1 MGSGT
6 SSASRS
12 RSPLATGPAAPLVEQ
27 QQEHVP
33 AAYSQQQQLAA
44 SLDAW
49 KILVHAKQHYG
60 QRLALVDC
68 HTPAAFYAQQDGAN
82 LTTYDALHNHVL
94 GLAGHLA
101 SLGIGRGSRVAV
113 MLRNCAEVGGRVD
126 CSTLAFTAQHVLH
139 VTALPQHYSLTMP
152 LPLPLRCQ
160 PGHTRNPRPHRS
172 RPCTLRLQPCARSS

>member
-1 MGSGT
+1 MYGSMGSGT

-12 RSPLATGPAAPLVEQ
+12 SCPTATGPAAPLVEQ
-27 QQEHVP
+27 QED
-33 AAYSQQQQLAA
+33 AAANPEQQQLAA

-101 SLGIGRGSRVAV
+101 SLGLGRGSRVAV
-113 MLRNCAEVGGRVD
+113 MLRNCVEVGGW
-126 CSTLAFTAQHVLH
+126 TA
-139 VTALPQHYSLTMP
+139 AWLPSLSM
-152 LPLPLRCQ
+152 CM
-160 PGHTRNPRPHRS
+160 
-172 RPCTLRLQPCARSS
+172 

>member
-6 SSASRS
+6 SLASRS
-12 RSPLATGPAAPLVEQ
+12 PFPPATGPAAPLLEQ
-27 QQEHVP
+27 QED
-33 AAYSQQQQLAA
+33 AAANTQQQQQLAA
-44 SLDAW
+44 NLDAW
-49 KILVHAKQHYG
+49 KVLVHAKQHYG

-113 MLRNCAEVGGRVD
+113 MLRNCAEVDGWIAA
-126 CSTLAFTAQHVLH
+126 C
-139 VTALPQHYSLTMP
+139 LPSLSM
-152 LPLPLRCQ
+152 CM
-160 PGHTRNPRPHRS
+160 
-172 RPCTLRLQPCARSS
+172 